1 MKDKHV
7 IPSNLGQ
14 DCKSVKV
21 LSCASWQML
30 VGVCERD
37 DNSWQGCW

>member
-1 MKDKHV
+1 MMDKHV
-7 IPSNLGQ
+7 MLSNLGQ

-30 VGVCERD
+30 VGVCEGD
-37 DNSWQGCW
+37 DNSWQRCW